1 LNFSRILPDFL
12 AIYQIKKSETLT
24 YNFSFNNN
32 FSDINTLAEGFV
44 LNSFNRLSRGN
55 RTLENSI
62 QQSHSLRYFKYNM
75 FNFENISANVS
86 YNRTVEAI
94 KSRALF
100 DNVNQISSPFN
111 SPFADENITGSL
123 LYGRGFLRYFKA
135 SLSLNLNWSK
145 FNNIQIE
152 RNTFQEIFITNEQ
165 FSQNYNLRA
174 STNFKKLPNIEL
186 GYGYRISQLPNETF
200 FTDSPTV
207 KLDYFF
213 LKSFSFVTEYEYFH
227 YYNKDKTIEN
237 EYDFLSASFIYQKT
251 KASHWEYKLSATNI
265 LNTQIL
271 RDNSFSQ
278 FATSDSQYTVQ
289 PRYVILSLKYNL

>member
-1 LNFSRILPDFL
+1 
-12 AIYQIKKSETLT
+12 
-24 YNFSFNNN
+24 
-32 FSDINTLAEGFV
+32 
-44 LNSFNRLSRGN
+44 
-55 RTLENSI
+55 
-62 QQSHSLRYFKYNM
+62 
-75 FNFENISANVS
+75 
-86 YNRTVEAI
+86 
-94 KSRALF
+94 
-100 DNVNQISSPFN
+100 
-111 SPFADENITGSL
+111 
-123 LYGRGFLRYFKA
+123 
-135 SLSLNLNWSK
+135 
-145 FNNIQIE
+145 
-152 RNTFQEIFITNEQ
+152 
-165 FSQNYNLRA
+165 
-174 STNFKKLPNIEL
+174 L
-186 GYGYRISQLPNETF
+186 GYGYRVNQLPNETF

-289 PRYVILSLKYNL
+289 PRYVLLSLKYNL